1 MQPEKYKLTWDTYPD
16 YLREIM
22 KEMMTSDNFTDVTL
36 VSDDKQTIKAHRNIL
51 CASSPVFK
59 NILQLQ
65 TNNNHPVIYLRGI
78 KYSEIESMMQFIY
91 LGEATCY
98 QERANE
104 LLYVLNSLEIKELCT
119 KFDIGNH
126 HTTDS
131 SSYQNEDDE
140 EEIIDQGKDTNTIIE
155 QKQES
160 HTENHLLLNYKDIVS
175 ISSKFQCPQCAKLFS
190 QRCSVYAHIRY
201 AHENVKSACAQC
213 DHHAPSKR
221 LLKQHIQTQH
231 EGFKY
236 ACTQC
241 PFQAT
246 TPSNLT
252 QHIKS
257 KHEGIKYACNQ
268 CDKKFTR
275 TSCLAIHI
283 RSIHECVTFACNM
296 CEKQFTQQ
304 ANLTSHIQS
313 MHKGVKHFCN
323 QCDYQTTHQ
332 GNLSHH
338 IRRKH
343 CK

>member
-1 MQPEKYKLTWDTYPD
+1 MQQEKYKFTWDTYPD

-22 KEMMTSDNFTDVTL
+22 KDMMTSADFMDVTL

-98 QERANE
+98 QERTNE
-104 LLYVLNSLEIKELCT
+104 LLFVLNNLEIKELCT

-126 HTTDS
+126 QTTDS
-131 SSYQNEDDE
+131 SSYQIEDDE
-140 EEIIDQGKDTNTIIE
+140 QENIDQGKDTNTVIE
-155 QKQES
+155 QEQES
-160 HTENHLLLNYKDIVS
+160 HHLLVNYKDIVS
-175 ISSKFQCPQCAKLFS
+175 IGSKFQCPQCAKLFS
-190 QRCSVYAHIRY
+190 QKCSVYAHIRY
-201 AHENVKSACAQC
+201 AHENVKSACSQC
-213 DHHAPSKR
+213 GHNAPSQR
-221 LLKQHIQTQH
+221 LLKIHIQTQH
-231 EGFKY
+231 EGVKY
-236 ACTQC
+236 VCTQC
-241 PFQAT
+241 QFQAT
-246 TPSNLT
+246 TQSNLT

-275 TSCLAIHI
+275 TSCLAIHV
-283 RSIHECVTFACNM
+283 RSIHECETFACNL

-313 MHKGVKHFCN
+313 IHKGVKHLCN
-323 QCDYQTTHQ
+323 QCDYQTIHQ

-343 CK
+343 CN